1 MKFIPTI
8 ALVVVVA
15 TNLVWDKIELRQEM
29 NAIEANVE
37 EVRYGP
43 AL

>member
-8 ALVVVVA
+8 ALVAVVVFS
-15 TNLVWDKIELRQEM
+15 LVQDKIEYRQEM
-29 NAIEANVE
+29 NAIEVNVE

-43 AL
+43 AF